1 MLFFLILIN
10 LYVDNIILSFVFG
23 GLMMCLYSYL
33 LNIYILHNEEA
44 LNFCKLICTKIK
56 G

>member
-1 MLFFLILIN
+1 MLL
-10 LYVDNIILSFVFG
+10 NIFKEIKCKC
-23 GLMMCLYSYL
+23 LMMCIYSYL

-44 LNFCKLICTKIK
+44 LNFYKLICTKIK